1 MNKRKL
7 SFCLL
12 EALIFGLSI
21 IHSACGQNVSETAP
35 PTVITAD
42 VCNMSLITS
51 IEGNVETIL
60 KKCVCNALN
69 KDVDC
74 NELGITE
81 LPNLISFPKG
91 IHIAS
96 FEGNKISSLNA
107 QTFYNGRDIF
117 ELDLSL
123 NRIDFV
129 SVKAFEAFKSLR
141 RLDLSH
147 NRLWNLPSNAFQ
159 GLANLR
165 RLDLSFNDLL
175 TVFPE
180 LFTHLAELREL
191 NLRSNPLQELD
202 SKHFADLKK
211 LEVLNLESTLLKVI
225 PDHIFTF
232 TPRLK
237 TLNLANNQLTYVPTD
252 ALEVLDHVK
261 SLDLSGNPIEVIP
274 PGAFRGMSGVVNLYL
289 DRMTSLKKIEK
300 YAFGDMIHLQEL
312 HCSYNFLL
320 SEIHELAFVRKINNE
335 KVPLSQ
341 LFLRQNDLK
350 SIPKS
355 LLNWNEDMELHIRD
369 NALYCDCN
377 MEWMVN
383 IKLKNNFQT
392 HARCGGPA
400 DFEGMYLT
408 DLKDNELTCGLQ
420 LSDVVLI
427 VCAVAT
433 AVLIL
438 VLVVAFLLWRRS
450 YAGYRKP
457 YFYAIPKN
465 KHINDID
472 YTGGDDGI

>member
-1 MNKRKL
+1 MNKKKL
-7 SFCLL
+7 SISLL

-21 IHSACGQNVSETAP
+21 THLAYSQDGSSTTP
-35 PTVITAD
+35 PPIVTAD

-60 KKCVCNALN
+60 KKCVCNALD
-69 KDVDC
+69 KDVNC

-91 IHIAS
+91 IHTAS

-117 ELDLSL
+117 ELDLSF

-129 SVKAFEAFKSLR
+129 SVKAFEAFKSLK

-165 RLDLSFNDLL
+165 SLDLSSNDLL

-180 LFTHLAELREL
+180 LFAHLTELREL
-191 NLRSNPLQELD
+191 NLKSNPLQELD
-202 SKHFADLKK
+202 SKQFAELQK
-211 LEVLNLESTLLKVI
+211 LEDLNLESTLLKFI
-225 PDHIFTF
+225 PDHIFF
-232 TPRLK
+232 FMPRLK
-237 TLNLANNQLTYVPTD
+237 FLNLANNHLTYVPTD
-252 ALEVLDHVK
+252 ALHVLDHVK
-261 SLDLSGNPIEVIP
+261 SLDLSGNPIEIIP
-274 PGAFRGMSGVVNLYL
+274 PEAFRGMTGLVNLYM
-289 DRMTSLKKIEK
+289 DRMPNLKKIEK

-312 HCSYNFLL
+312 HCSYNFQLD
-320 SEIHELAFVRKINNE
+320 EISELAFVRKVNNE
-335 KVPLSQ
+335 KVALSQ

-350 SIPKS
+350 TIPKS
-355 LLNWNEDMELHIRD
+355 LLKWNEDLELHIRE
-369 NALYCDCN
+369 NPLYCDCN

-383 IKLKNNFQT
+383 IKLKNNFQI
-392 HARCGGPA
+392 HARCAGPS

-408 DLKDNELTCGLQ
+408 DLKDNELTCGLH

-427 VCAVAT
+427 VCAIAT

-438 VLVVAFLLWRRS
+438 VLIVAFLLWRRS